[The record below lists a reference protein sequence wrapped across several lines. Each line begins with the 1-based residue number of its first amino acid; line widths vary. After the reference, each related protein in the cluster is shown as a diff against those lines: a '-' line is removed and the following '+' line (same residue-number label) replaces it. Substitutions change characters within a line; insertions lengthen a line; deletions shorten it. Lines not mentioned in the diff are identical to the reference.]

1 MLSLANLQTT
11 VAAAISAHSY
21 FATAP
26 VVAAI
31 VDDGMAK
38 TGLET
43 QLRTKGFAVLV
54 MPVLGVDLKDQGD
67 GKTFTGD
74 AEVLVKL
81 LLNPHINPLASG
93 AQRSIHAAIA
103 AVFSAVLNWSPGPG
117 DRRFKVGENAISIS
131 AADEGLLCY
140 DLLFSKQITL
150 N

>member
-26 VVAAI
+26 TVAAI
-31 VDDGMAK
+31 VDDGLAK

-43 QLRTKGFAVLV
+43 ALRTKGFAVLV
-54 MPVLGVDLKDQGD
+54 LPVLGVELKDQGD
-67 GKTFTGD
+67 GKTFTGE
-74 AEVLVKL
+74 AEVLVKV
-81 LLNPHINPLASG
+81 LLNPHTNPLATG
-93 AQRSIHAAIA
+93 AQRSIHAAISA
-103 AVFSAVLNWSPGPG
+103 IFSAVLNWTPGPG
-117 DRRFKVGENAISIS
+117 DRRFKVGENAIAIS

-140 DLLFSKQITL
+140 DLLFTKQITL